1 MTRSL
6 VTVTVCLALAATA
19 GCSSSGSSAASAA
32 GTTSGAA
39 TTRTTTSTV
48 TAPGAA
54 SPLSLAD
61 GAIPTDCSAV
71 SDAEQLS
78 ALGVATS
85 AITVSTPASTAPMPT
100 TEAQAQEEDRVWP
113 GLGCLYT
120 SSDAEQEATILVMP
134 DTSPFFTRRQ
144 TTTCLP
150 TYGRGEAVDLGSVT
164 GWYCPTTN
172 ETPGE
177 WVSFVHHGRL
187 MTVNRTS
194 RPTGESP
201 YKTVLVF
208 SYATWLAQR
217 V

>member
-1 MTRSL
+1 MMRSL
-6 VTVTVCLALAATA
+6 VSVAACFALAATG
-19 GCSSSGSSAASAA
+19 GCSSSGSSAARAA
-32 GTTSGAA
+32 GSTSGAA
-39 TTRTTTSTV
+39 TSRTTATST
-48 TAPGAA
+48 TSAPVVA
-54 SPLSLAD
+54 PTLSLVD

-71 SDAEQLS
+71 TDVERLS
-78 ALGVATS
+78 GLGVTTS

-113 GLGCLYT
+113 GLGCLYA

-150 TYGRGEAVDLGSVT
+150 TYGTGEAVDLGSVT

-194 RPTGESP
+194 KPTGESP
-201 YKTVLVF
+201 YKSVLV